1 MLYHDEQSASTCGV
15 EGVNERTV
23 RGARGGA
30 SSYIGQHSTCASE
43 HASWPLTCRAAA
55 HQLQQSPDVPVAGDS
70 VAQTSSCPPIRTG
83 LSTPHRANTSCL
95 SHLSHRPPH
104 LCHDHNLLPGSLHQL
119 VHGLVVPGSHHSHIY
134 TSTPHTCVMTTIC
147 CPGRCINWCVALSYR
162 GHTVHTCT
170 PHTCVMTTICCPG
183 RCINWCMALSY
194 KRRGELFTHSSPYSW
209 RYGWLSGTNT
219 SPEGRE
225 GGGKGVGRRR
235 PVSLNTLQ
243 FRIRQAH
250 E

>member
-1 MLYHDEQSASTCGV
+1 MGSIARVRASMRHGP
-15 EGVNERTV
+15 
-23 RGARGGA
+23 
-30 SSYIGQHSTCASE
+30 S
-43 HASWPLTCRAAA
+43 RAAPPQTSCNN
-55 HQLQQSPDVPVAGDS
+55 QLFQSPVTQLPRHHHAHPSAPGCPHHTVPPSPAFHTFHTFHTAPRTCVM
-70 VAQTSSCPPIRTG
+70 TTICCPGRCINWCTA
-83 LSTPHRANTSCL
+83 LSYRGHT
-95 SHLSHRPPH
+95 
-104 LCHDHNLLPGSLHQL
+104 
-119 VHGLVVPGSHHSHIY
+119 VH
-134 TSTPHTCVMTTIC
+134 TCTPHTCVMTTIC